1 MPETELEN
9 LTTDSRIRRT
19 TRAVLARD
27 WTAVVV
33 ELVLVVAGILIAIE
47 VDRWNALRVAEHKES
62 YYVEWLLEAL
72 DESIELTD
80 KAVLDLERRRA
91 DAVRRKPPAGGDTR
105 RRGPAAVRAGVL
117 DLGRWT
123 HGKLI
128 DAPFRELRALGAEA
142 GLTDRELRRSVA
154 LFETRW
160 ADRSDS
166 VEHVKQLMIDLVTPL
181 LLLQDV
187 QLDGGERRL
196 LTPFSELC
204 EVEAVRAVTQIA
216 VLYAG
221 VTDYSKTMK
230 RDMHEL
236 QGAAVGLERRGVAT
250 PIAGVSPGRL
260 GAILAEACVFPD
272 NHDHADHAHSLLSA
286 FAAVCL
292 TGLAAAQG
300 ADDCSNAEP
309 ISGMGAFFSTLN
321 ATTDG
326 PGDCGA
332 FVNDVWF
339 RWTAP
344 ATSWY
349 EATTCETVSWWQ
361 REVIAVYDP
370 APCWNLDWPIACDD
384 GACLNGSAKARW
396 LATAGNEYLI
406 RIGCNNSLEG
416 FAGSFQIRGCAV
428 GSNLVA
434 ATTSTTSAKW
444 RTAGPDCNGNGI
456 PTPAT
461 SRPGPRWTATGTA
474 CPTLRPGLQRERH
487 PRRL

>member
-9 LTTDSRIRRT
+9 LTSDSRIRRT

-47 VDRWNALRVAEHKES
+47 VDRWNALRVAEHREL

-91 DAVRRKPPAGGDTR
+91 DAVWVGDRLREATLDAADQRRFEQAF
-105 RRGPAAVRAGVL
+105 L

-216 VLYAG
+216 VLYAALA
-221 VTDYSKTMK
+221 DYSTAMK
-230 RDMHEL
+230 RNMHEL
-236 QGAAVGLERRGVAT
+236 QRALRSAAASASSGAA
-250 PIAGVSPGRL
+250 S
-260 GAILAEACVFPD
+260 
-272 NHDHADHAHSLLSA
+272 
-286 FAAVCL
+286 
-292 TGLAAAQG
+292 
-300 ADDCSNAEP
+300 
-309 ISGMGAFFSTLN
+309 
-321 ATTDG
+321 
-326 PGDCGA
+326 
-332 FVNDVWF
+332 
-339 RWTAP
+339 
-344 ATSWY
+344 
-349 EATTCETVSWWQ
+349 
-361 REVIAVYDP
+361 
-370 APCWNLDWPIACDD
+370 
-384 GACLNGSAKARW
+384 
-396 LATAGNEYLI
+396 
-406 RIGCNNSLEG
+406 
-416 FAGSFQIRGCAV
+416 
-428 GSNLVA
+428 
-434 ATTSTTSAKW
+434 
-444 RTAGPDCNGNGI
+444 
-456 PTPAT
+456 
-461 SRPGPRWTATGTA
+461 
-474 CPTLRPGLQRERH
+474 
-487 PRRL
+487 PRRSRE